1 MARVVGEAHLHLE
14 GFALVVGRRRV
25 GGSHRAL
32 NVSVGVPAVGHPL
45 VAERRAAQAVGVG
58 DAGSV
63 RPQRPAHLR
72 RAADGGQTRGRR
84 VDRHRDSVAHP
95 RRELAD
101 LQGERSARNN
111 PEAGVWVEVAIAQ
124 VLVGAG
130 SWTVFAEVMRTH
142 VVQGERDR
150 SSDLVLPHA
159 DLIAVDAAGLYGDR

>member
-1 MARVVGEAHLHLE
+1 M
-14 GFALVVGRRRV
+14 VGRPV
-25 GGSHRAL
+25 AAVLTGTVIPSHTPG
-32 NVSVGVPAVGHPL
+32 VSSH
-45 VAERRAAQAVGVG
+45 
-58 DAGSV
+58 
-63 RPQRPAHLR
+63 
-72 RAADGGQTRGRR
+72 
-84 VDRHRDSVAHP
+84 
-95 RRELAD
+95 